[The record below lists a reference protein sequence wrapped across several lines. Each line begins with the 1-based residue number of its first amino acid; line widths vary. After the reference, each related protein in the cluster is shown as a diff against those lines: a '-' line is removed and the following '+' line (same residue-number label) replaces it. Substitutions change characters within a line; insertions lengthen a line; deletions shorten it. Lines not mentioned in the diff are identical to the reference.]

1 MQLVGGLEETIGLY
15 TFPFL
20 PTGSPVNLDTIIEI
34 KGEKNN
40 KFKRFFGK
48 VKNSIKENSN
58 IIKNSLWVFV
68 KPPIGYYLR
77 EILKAQK
84 NLEMLKEYSG
94 NSNNR
99 IKSGMSRIATYGL
112 IALSIGI
119 TVAGVIFGLHSI
131 HSLPS
136 SNHVEYL
143 GSPNGYEAFVP
154 NGQTINYHGHT
165 DPVGDLILN
174 NGNTIH
180 NVVWDGQYANTII
193 QNHNQIVQLN
203 SQFVGQTDP
212 VNGQP
217 YVPLQDFYVIKGQVP
232 IEQVTINGQT
242 YYVIQA
248 SSINPGYLAGFYT
261 YDKWVPNFVVAINTP
276 GTYAAGLPGNS
287 PVFQWTNVTGT
298 VAYQTMVYQHYI
310 PAFDGGYVLVLPN
323 KTIISYGAGTPS
335 GSAIPFDFP
344 QQGYNPS
351 S

>member
-165 DPVGDLILN
+165 DPVGDLILY
-174 NGNTIH
+174 NGHTIQTIQ
-180 NVVWDGQYANTII
+180 NAVWDGQYANTII

-203 SQFVGQTDP
+203 NQL
-212 VNGQP
+212 NGNM
-217 YVPLQDFYVIKGQVP
+217 QDLYVIKGPVP

-242 YYVIQA
+242 YNVVEA
-248 SSINPGYLAGFYT
+248 NNINPQDIAGFYT
-261 YDKWVPNFVVAINTP
+261 DDKLVSDAVAAMNTP
-276 GTYAAGLPGNS
+276 GTYAARLPGNS
-287 PVFQWTNVTGT
+287 PVFQWTNTTGT
-298 VAYQTMVYQHYI
+298 VSYQTMLYEQYS
-310 PAFDGGYVLVLPN
+310 PSFSGGGAVVVLPN
-323 KTIISYGAGTPS
+323 KTIIPYGITYSPS
-335 GSAIPFDFP
+335 GSAINFDS
-344 QQGYNPS
+344 PS
-351 S
+351 QVYSSSS